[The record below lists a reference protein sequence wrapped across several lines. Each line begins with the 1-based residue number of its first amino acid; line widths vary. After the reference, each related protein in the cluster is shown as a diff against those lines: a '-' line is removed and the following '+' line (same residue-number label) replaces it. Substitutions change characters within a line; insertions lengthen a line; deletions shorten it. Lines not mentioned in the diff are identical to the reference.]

1 VIDECEAEVGGALT
15 QAANDARGPPGVDAR
30 RILTAA
36 MKAIVTDR
44 PGDYDVMRIADVPI
58 PLLGP
63 REVLVRNGASGVC
76 YHDHLIRVGIMK
88 RGIRFPLILGHE
100 GAGIVESVGSAVRTL
115 KLGDR
120 VACTQWTENCGF
132 CRFCRT
138 NREPLCAERKFF
150 GHDRDGTYAEMFKIQ
165 EDSLLPLP
173 PEVGFDEGA
182 ILSCA
187 IGTCL
192 AAIRDVGRTQAGE
205 RVLVTGAGGGLGVHA
220 VQVAKLC
227 GATVIAQT
235 TSPDKTKLIRDVGA
249 DHVVVARDGRF
260 ADEVKRVAGGEGVD
274 VVCDNVG
281 APVFHE
287 ALRATARGA
296 RYVLV
301 GELTGEPVTFNT
313 ARLFLKGVSL
323 LSTTS
328 TSRTQLADVIELVRA
343 RRLRPIITERFALAD
358 APRVHRLLVD
368 RKLSG
373 RVLLIP

>member
-1 VIDECEAEVGGALT
+1 
-15 QAANDARGPPGVDAR
+15 
-30 RILTAA
+30 
-36 MKAIVTDR
+36 MKAVVTEG
-44 PGDYDVMRIADVPI
+44 PGDSAVMTVRDVPG
-58 PLLGP
+58 PALGP
-63 REVLVRNGASGVC
+63 RDVLVRNFASGVC

-100 GAGIVESVGSAVRTL
+100 GAGVVEAVGSAVRTL
-115 KLGDR
+115 GRGDR
-120 VACTQWTENCGF
+120 VACTQWTENCGL

-138 NREPLCAERKFF
+138 NREPLCAQRKLV
-150 GHDRDGTYAEMFKIQ
+150 GHDRDGTYAELFTIQ

-173 PEVGFDEGA
+173 SEITFEEGA

-192 AAIRDVGRTQAGE
+192 AAIRDVGGTHAGDV
-205 RVLVTGAGGGLGVHA
+205 VLVTGAGGGLGIHA
-220 VQVAKLC
+220 VQVGKLC

-235 TSPDKTKLIRDVGA
+235 TSPDKAALIRDAGA
-249 DHVVVARDGRF
+249 DEVVVAPDGKF
-260 ADEVKRVAGGEGVD
+260 ADDVKRLARGEGAD
-274 VVCDNVG
+274 VVCDTVG
-281 APVFHE
+281 APVFLE

-301 GELTGEPVTFNT
+301 GELTGEPVMFNT

-328 TSRTQLADVIELVRA
+328 TSRTQLADVIDLVRA
-343 RRLRPIITERFALAD
+343 RRLRPIVTGRFRLD
-358 APRVHRLLVD
+358 EAPRVHRMMVEK
-368 RKLSG
+368 KLAG

>member
-1 VIDECEAEVGGALT
+1 
-15 QAANDARGPPGVDAR
+15 
-30 RILTAA
+30 
-36 MKAIVTDR
+36 MVTEH
-44 PGDYDVMRIADVPI
+44 PGDYDVMRLRDVPV
-58 PLLGP
+58 PTLGP

-76 YHDHLIRVGIMK
+76 YHDHLIRVGVMK
-88 RGIRFPLILGHE
+88 RGIGFPLILGHE
-100 GAGIVESVGSAVRTL
+100 GAGVVEAVGAAVRSL
-115 KLGDR
+115 RSGDR
-120 VACTQWTENCGF
+120 VACTQWTENCGL

-150 GHDRDGTYAEMFKIQ
+150 GHDRDGTYAEHFKIQ

-173 PEVGFDEGA
+173 AEIGFEEGA

-187 IGTCL
+187 VGTVL

-205 RVLVTGAGGGLGVHA
+205 YVLVTGAGGGLGVHA
-220 VQVAKLC
+220 IQVARLC

-235 TSPDKTKLIRDVGA
+235 TSPEKAPLLREMGA
-249 DHVVVARDGRF
+249 HEVVVARDGVF
-260 ADEVKRVAGGEGVD
+260 ADEVRRLARGEGVD

-281 APVFHE
+281 APVFAE

-301 GELTGEPVTFNT
+301 GELTGDAVTFNT

-328 TSRTQLADVIELVRA
+328 TSRAQLADVIDLVRRGA
-343 RRLRPIITERFALAD
+343 LRPVVTERFALTD
-358 APRVHRLLVD
+358 APRVHRLMVE

-373 RVLLIP
+373 RVVLLP